1 MSADPASNANRPA
14 GWRVQPLYQLVVARL
29 REFIRQPEAVFWVYV
44 FPILMVIALG
54 IAFKGKPIE
63 SFTVDAVEPV
73 PAAIA
78 AAVEADPRFKFH
90 PQSSENCR
98 QRLRVGK
105 SDLYL
110 QIAADVSGPS
120 GSIEYFLDPTRPQSL
135 VAKAA
140 VDDCIQRS
148 LGRVDAAATKIVEVA
163 EPGGRYID
171 FLVPGLLGMGLM
183 GGGMFGVGFAIV
195 DMRIRKLLRRFLAT
209 PMRRSDF
216 LASLML
222 SRLVF
227 MVPEIILL
235 LVFARFAFG
244 VQIYGNPLTLVVLI
258 LLGAL
263 LFGGIGLLVASRA
276 RTLEAAS
283 GLMNL
288 AMLPMWTLSGVFF
301 SYERFPEAMQF
312 WIKLL
317 PLTALIDSLRGAMV
331 EGRGLPQL
339 GVELAIMAAWTA
351 LSFGVALAIFRWND

>member
-1 MSADPASNANRPA
+1 MNLAQPPERA
-14 GWRVQPLYQLVVARL
+14 GWRIQPLLQMVICRL
-29 REFIRQPEAVFWVYV
+29 REFIRQPEAVFWVYG

-63 SFTVDAVEPV
+63 SFTIDAVEPL
-73 PAAIA
+73 PAQLGSALG
-78 AAVEADPRFKFH
+78 EDPRFKFASR
-90 PQSSENCR
+90 PRDECR
-98 QRLRVGK
+98 QRLRVGQ

-110 QIAADVSGPS
+110 EATGDRV
-120 GSIEYFLDPTRPQSL
+120 EYVLDPTRPNSL
-135 VAKAA
+135 VAKSA
-140 VDDCIQRS
+140 VDDLIQRS
-148 LGRVDAAATKIVEVA
+148 LGRVDVVPTAIREVS

-195 DMRIRKLLRRFLAT
+195 DMRIRKLLKRFLAT

-227 MVPEIILL
+227 MIPEIFLL
-235 LVFARFAFG
+235 LLFARYAFG
-244 VQIYGNPLTLVVLI
+244 VQIYGHPLTLVVLI

-263 LFGGIGLLVASRA
+263 QFGGIGLLVASRA

-288 AMLPMWTLSGVFF
+288 VMLPMWTVSGVFF
-301 SYERFPEAMQF
+301 SYERFPEALQF

-317 PLTALIDSLRGAMV
+317 PLTALIDSLRAAIV

-339 GVELAIMAAWTA
+339 GPELGIMLAWTVV
-351 LSFGVALAIFRWND
+351 SFVLALALFRWND